1 MFCMNRMRH
10 THVHEADLNLLEP
23 LHALLEERQ
32 ITRAAIRCEL
42 SQPAMSRVLERLRKT
57 FDDELLIRAGSVYE
71 RSPRG
76 EQLLAE
82 LQDILPRLEAV
93 IRGNRFDPATSR
105 VHFQIATTDYAGATL
120 LPKLYERIAQT
131 APLARLDVIAWDDA
145 AFENVQAGRVDLA
158 IIGLRDQFDLEYER
172 LFTDEFV
179 CLVSQKHPLR
189 SQRLTLK
196 TYLKY
201 AHVTLAIKNGR
212 QPWIDDMLAER
223 GLERRV
229 AFATPFHLAATF
241 ATSRSDLICTMS
253 RRIAEQLAPFA
264 SVCLLEAPK
273 GLPRV
278 DYGMAWH
285 RRLRDDAAQVWLRDQ
300 IRGVSATM

>member
-1 MFCMNRMRH
+1 MFCMDRMRH

-42 SQPAMSRVLERLRKT
+42 SQPAMSRALERLRQT
-57 FDDELLIRAGSVYE
+57 FDDELLTRVGSVYE
-71 RSPRG
+71 RTPRG

-93 IRGNRFDPATSR
+93 IRGNRFDPATSS

-120 LPKLYERIAQT
+120 LPKLYERFALT
-131 APLARLDVIAWDDA
+131 APHARLAVIAWDDA
-145 AFENVQAGRVDLA
+145 GFANVEAGRVDLA
-158 IIGLRDQFDLEYER
+158 IIGLRDQLNLENER

-179 CLVSQKHPLR
+179 CLVSQTHPIR

-196 TYLKY
+196 NYLKY
-201 AHVTLAIKNGR
+201 AHVTLAVKNGR

-229 AFATPFHLAATF
+229 AFATPFHLAAIF
-241 ATSRSDLICTMS
+241 ATSKSELICTMS
-253 RRIAEQLAPFA
+253 RRIAAQLAPLA
-264 SVCLLEAPK
+264 NVCLLDAPK
-273 GLPRV
+273 GLPKV

-300 IRGVSATM
+300 IRDVSSTL